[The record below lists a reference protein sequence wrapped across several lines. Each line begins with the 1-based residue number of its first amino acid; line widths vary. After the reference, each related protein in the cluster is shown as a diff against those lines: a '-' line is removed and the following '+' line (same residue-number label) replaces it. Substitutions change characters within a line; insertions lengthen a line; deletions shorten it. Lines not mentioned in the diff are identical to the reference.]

1 MTQDNVSSKAI
12 DYIHKKSRRS
22 LNLKIQIN
30 SKGEVI
36 VITPPLIPKFV
47 IDKYVESHREW
58 ITTNLAKMQT
68 RQPKLL
74 FNTKEE
80 VSIFGKTYKKKVEFS
95 AKLKSGIHIIGNE
108 LIFNPTF
115 DPNREPDKA
124 SQLAKHFEN
133 KLQEFLKNTAQHYII
148 NQTAKKAKLM
158 DQNYNKVT
166 LKAQKTRWGSCS
178 SQKNLNFNWKLV
190 HFKPEIIDY
199 VIVHELSHLVHM
211 DHSAKFWAL
220 VAKFHPKYQENV
232 NWLKRNGLGVG

>member
-1 MTQDNVSSKAI
+1 MSQLE
-12 DYIHKKSRRS
+12 YIHKTSRRS

-36 VITPPLIPKFV
+36 VVTPPLVPKFV

-58 ITTNLAKMQT
+58 ITTNLAKMQA

-74 FNTKEE
+74 FNTKAE
-80 VSIFGKTYKKKVEFS
+80 VSIFGKTYQKKIQFLS
-95 AKLKSGIHIIGNE
+95 NIKSGIHIIGTD

-115 DPNREPDKA
+115 DPDKEPEKA
-124 SQLAKHFEN
+124 KTINKIFEN
-133 KLQEFLKNTAQHYII
+133 KLQEFLKTTANHYII
-148 NQTAKKAKLM
+148 NQTAKIAKKM
-158 DQNYNKVT
+158 DLKYNKIT

-199 VIVHELSHLVHM
+199 VIVHELSHLTHM
-211 DHSAKFWAL
+211 DHSRNFWAL